1 MESFES
7 KKQPSR
13 IEEARDVI
21 QRAAQRIEDE
31 FARSKNSWLECFGSS
46 IFVLETYLDSDKVKL
61 EVGEAA
67 FFKIMQKLNDLKE
80 RHHELKQ
87 DYPDKETVPPDNI
100 KKELLDKLNVLE

>member
-1 MESFES
+1 METFES

-13 IEEARDVI
+13 VEEAQGVI

-46 IFVLETYLDSDKVKL
+46 IFALETYLDSDKVKL
-61 EVGEAA
+61 EVGEVVFA
-67 FFKIMQKLNDLKE
+67 KIMQKLNELKE

-87 DYPDKETVPPDNI
+87 AYKETVPPDDI
-100 KKELLDKLNVLE
+100 KKELLNKLNVLE